1 MGQMQEK
8 TVTESSGDWKLH
20 DAIKT
25 KSKDIL
31 EVEDGSLTKLWTK
44 KFIDTFNGHIQNIWI
59 KMNFKKATSST
70 SNDQT
75 LVNLIYLQER
85 SNSSISWAN
94 EFWQLE
100 TYFFYCIVLF

>member
-1 MGQMQEK
+1 
-8 TVTESSGDWKLH
+8 
-20 DAIKT
+20 
-25 KSKDIL
+25 
-31 EVEDGSLTKLWTK
+31 
-44 KFIDTFNGHIQNIWI
+44 
-59 KMNFKKATSST
+59 MNFKKATSST